1 MHFLQVMSDTIQAL
15 TVTVL
20 SEETKWVGHTVGAHV
35 VIVVAPLAERA
46 SIRRHR

>member
-20 SEETKWVGHTVGAHV
+20 SEETKWLGHTRR
-35 VIVVAPLAERA
+35 RA
-46 SIRRHR
+46 RRNRRRSARRMGKHP